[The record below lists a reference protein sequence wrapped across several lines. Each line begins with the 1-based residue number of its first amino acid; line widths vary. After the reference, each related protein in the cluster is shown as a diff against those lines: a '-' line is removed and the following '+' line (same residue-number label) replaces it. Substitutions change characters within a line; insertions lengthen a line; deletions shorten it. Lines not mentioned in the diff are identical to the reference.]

1 MFGIS
6 STVIALGVM
15 TISALVL
22 LMALATRKP
31 KRAEKWEKAEIMK
44 QLLALSE
51 QEAVGRQA
59 ATAVRARTPVSRP
72 TPSRPV
78 TRPANMP
85 LKASV
90 KTNLPVRSKA
100 R

>member
-6 STVIALGVM
+6 STVIAVGVM

-22 LMALATRKP
+22 LMAVASRKP

-44 QLLALSE
+44 RLLALSE
-51 QEAVGRQA
+51 QEAGARQTT
-59 ATAVRARTPVSRP
+59 TAVRTRPAVSRP
-72 TPSRPV
+72 APSRTV
-78 TRPANMP
+78 TRPANIP
-85 LKASV
+85 LKASA
-90 KTNLPVRSKA
+90 KTTLPVRSKA